1 MSKTIINVTQMKF
14 KGISRCSEC
23 LAVKWFVD
31 KVKDKY
37 GLEFIVTQ
45 FLLY

>member
-1 MSKTIINVTQMKF
+1 MSKTIIMITQIKV

-23 LAVKWFVD
+23 FAVKWFVD
-31 KVKDKY
+31 KVKEKY

>member
-1 MSKTIINVTQMKF
+1 MSKTIIIVTQIKV